1 MRMRLKTKWRDKDRT
16 RSLDDNAVVLAS
28 NIWRIAV
35 TCAKNLHEQ
44 DYVYESDGQR
54 LGVVSEYLAFLV
66 HLSDRLTAPQMV
78 DEDRGRFVTSVAR
91 AVTRHL
97 HDNQTDLIG
106 PANYGTAFIALL
118 NERSQDYAEMP
129 FDAEMASYSAL
140 RYLAEKIQALMGS
153 EQVNRWI
160 AEQVIEI
167 DGPEAIEN
175 LRQAVGALYGTTPR
189 HVPMNIDP
197 DQ

>member
-1 MRMRLKTKWRDKDRT
+1 MRMRLKTKWRDKDRN
-16 RSLDDNAVVLAS
+16 RSLDDNAVALAS

-35 TCAKNLHEQ
+35 ACAKNLHEQ

-54 LGVVSEYLAFLV
+54 LAVVSEYLAFLV
-66 HLSDRLTAPQMV
+66 HLSDRLTAAQMV
-78 DEDRGRFVTSVAR
+78 EEERVRFVTAVAR

-106 PANYGTAFIALL
+106 PGNHGTAFIALL
-118 NERSQDYAEMP
+118 NERSRDYAEMP

-167 DGPEAIEN
+167 DGPEAVEN
-175 LRQAVGALYGTTPR
+175 LRQGVGALYGTTPR
-189 HVPMNIDP
+189 HVPMSIDP